1 MDYGTVSTQTFV
13 LLGIGAALF
22 LVAPVVI
29 AIIWKK
35 KKKEPFTT
43 ILIGAA
49 TFMVFVIVEKI
60 IQSFFIMDSTPIG
73 AFINARPLLW
83 AFTVGFFPGIFE
95 ETGRLVAFKT
105 LLKKRTQRE
114 TAISYGIGH
123 GGLAEVS
130 IIMTYTM
137 ISYIAY
143 GVLINTGM
151 FNEIIEQARELAPN
165 QLSQI
170 EGIGKSLTEFSF
182 ITLLIM
188 IFERV
193 FAVLFHIGASIIV
206 FYACKDKKKIWL
218 YPLAVVIHG
227 LIDTMGGIAL
237 AKIVEIPDLAF
248 EGMFAAASLA
258 TFLGAYF
265 LLYRKDKAKTLPEE
279 AIKQTAS

>member
-105 LLKKRTQRE
+105 LLKRRTQRE
-114 TAISYGIGH
+114 TAVSYGIGH

-170 EGIGKSLTEFSF
+170 EGIGTQLTEFSF

-193 FAVLFHIGASIIV
+193 FAVFFHIGASIIV
-206 FYACKDKKKIWL
+206 FYACKDKKKFWL

-237 AKIVEIPDLAF
+237 AKIVEIPNLAF
-248 EGMFAAASLA
+248 EGMFAAAALA
-258 TFLGAYF
+258 TFLGAYL

>member
-105 LLKKRTQRE
+105 FLKKRTQRE
-114 TAISYGIGH
+114 TAVSYGIGH
-123 GGLAEVS
+123 GGLAEMS

-170 EGIGKSLTEFSF
+170 EGIGTQLTEFSF

-193 FAVLFHIGASIIV
+193 FAVFFHIGASIIV
-206 FYACKDKKKIWL
+206 FYACKDKKFWL

-248 EGMFAAASLA
+248 EGMFAAAALA
-258 TFLGAYF
+258 TFLGAYL

-279 AIKQTAS
+279 AIKQTAL

>member
-95 ETGRLVAFKT
+95 ETGRLVTFKT
-105 LLKKRTQRE
+105 LLKRRTQRE
-114 TAISYGIGH
+114 TAVSYGIGH
-123 GGLAEVS
+123 GGLAEMSV
-130 IIMTYTM
+130 IMTYTM

-151 FNEIIEQARELAPN
+151 FNEILDQARELAPN

-193 FAVLFHIGASIIV
+193 FAVFFHIGASIIV
-206 FYACKDKKKIWL
+206 FYACKDKKKFWL

-248 EGMFAAASLA
+248 EGMFAAAALA

-279 AIKQTAS
+279 AIKQTAL

>member
-1 MDYGTVSTQTFV
+1 MDYGTVSNQTFV

-35 KKKEPFTT
+35 KKREPFTT

-114 TAISYGIGH
+114 TAVSYGIGH
-123 GGLAEVS
+123 GGIAEMS

-206 FYACKDKKKIWL
+206 FYACKDKKFWL

-248 EGMFAAASLA
+248 EGMFAAAALA